1 MNFRELAED
10 LGLEEDEFLE
20 LLELFIETSMSDLNK
35 LQFAIKEEN
44 AEGTVSAAHSLR
56 GAAGNLGLTEFREAV
71 REIEEKVINDR
82 LEGIAGT
89 VQVLEKKLGLIAE
102 AVTRSG

>member
-35 LQFAIKEEN
+35 LQSAIKEGN
-44 AEGTVSAAHSLR
+44 TEGAGSAAHSLR

-71 REIEEKVINDR
+71 KEIEEKVINDR
-82 LEGIAGT
+82 LEGIAEA
-89 VQVLEKKLGLIAE
+89 VQVLEKKLGLITE